1 MKTMDD
7 CGRKYH
13 PGKKD
18 IKGKRNEKKSPRGA
32 DSPEARPSVQL
43 ERSYD

>member
-18 IKGKRNEKKSPRGA
+18 IKGFQYSCFPFGIIEPNVG
-32 DSPEARPSVQL
+32 
-43 ERSYD
+43 